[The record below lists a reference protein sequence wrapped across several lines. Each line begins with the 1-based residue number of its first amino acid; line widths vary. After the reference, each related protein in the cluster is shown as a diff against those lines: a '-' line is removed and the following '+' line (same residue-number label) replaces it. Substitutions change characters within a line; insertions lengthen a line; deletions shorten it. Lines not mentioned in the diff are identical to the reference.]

1 MTNRGRYK
9 MNILKIAGLALL
21 LAASTSGWGQTYYKW
36 TDDEGT
42 THFTASPPSDRPYE
56 TVNTSISVVTPS
68 PPADADADADAE
80 NADEQAAGEADMPR
94 RGEPDPEV
102 VAARCAQARENL
114 YWLENRRR
122 IEVERADGTI
132 ELVEGEAREAQMAE
146 TRAFIEEW
154 CQDDG

>member
-1 MTNRGRYK
+1 

-42 THFTASPPSDRPYE
+42 THFTASPPLDRPYE

-68 PPADADADADAE
+68 SAPAEPAAGDRSADAE
-80 NADEQAAGEADMPR
+80 GDEAAAENAMPR
-94 RGEPDPEV
+94 RAEPDPEV
-102 VAARCAQARENL
+102 VEARCAQARENL
-114 YWLENRRR
+114 FWLENRRR

-132 ELVEGEAREAQMAE
+132 ELIEGEAREAQIAE
-146 TRAFIEEW
+146 TRAFLEEW
-154 CQDDG
+154 CSDDG

>member
-1 MTNRGRYK
+1 MTNRGRYE

-42 THFTASPPSDRPYE
+42 THFTASPPTDRPYE

-68 PPADADADADAE
+68 TPASAEADSDEDAE
-80 NADEQAAGEADMPR
+80 GAAGDDAQMPR

-102 VAARCAQARENL
+102 VAERCAQARENL

-122 IEVERADGTI
+122 IEIERADGTI
-132 ELVEGEAREAQMAE
+132 ELVEGEAREAQIAE

-154 CQDDG
+154 CQDNG

>member
-1 MTNRGRYK
+1 MTNYGRYE

-21 LAASTSGWGQTYYKW
+21 LAASTSGWGQTYFKW

-42 THFTASPPSDRPYE
+42 THFTASPPPDRPYE

-68 PPADADADADAE
+68 APSASREDAE
-80 NADEQAAGEADMPR
+80 GEAEGAPTEEAAMPR

-102 VAARCAQARENL
+102 VAARCTQARENL

-122 IEVERADGTI
+122 IEVERSDGTVEI
-132 ELVEGEAREAQMAE
+132 VEGEAREAQIAE

-154 CQDDG
+154 CEDNG